1 MKKLLVALCLLL
13 GLSTVAQNVSTDK
26 RIIKQPFSS
35 IKVSDGVELILTQAD
50 EYSVNVSAS
59 EQKYLDELTT
69 EVVNEKLVIS
79 VKEKNWS
86 KSNNKNRWVKV
97 KVSLPKLSFLD
108 IYDGSNIRN
117 TNKFNLE
124 NVEIY
129 CNNGSAITLTDL
141 SINMLKTTVND
152 GSTISITGKCTSLFV
167 YTYDGSSFNGNEF
180 ITDTCVV
187 MAQDGSTVKLN
198 VEKKLTAIA
207 SDGSS
212 ILYQDKEC
220 KVISTTKD
228 GSTIKKN

>member
-1 MKKLLVALCLLL
+1 MKKLLVALSLML

-26 RIIKQPFSS
+26 RIMKQPFSS

-59 EQKYLDELTT
+59 EQKYLDELIT

-97 KVSLPKLSFLD
+97 KVSLPKLFVLD
-108 IYDGSNIRN
+108 VYDGSTVKN
-117 TNKFNLE
+117 TNKFNPE
-124 NVEIY
+124 NIEIN
-129 CNNGSAITLTDL
+129 CNDGSSINLTDFSTSL
-141 SINMLKTTVND
+141 LKTTVND

-180 ITDTCVV
+180 ITDTCFV
-187 MAQDGSTVKLN
+187 MAQDGSSVKVN
-198 VEKKLTAIA
+198 VEKELIAIA

-212 ILYQDKEC
+212 ILYQDKDC
-220 KVISTTKD
+220 KVTSTAKD
-228 GSTIKKN
+228 GSTIKN